1 MKKLIAY
8 LLIFT
13 IFNLVGC
20 YTREQIILPSAY
32 HYNEDADLTISMKDT
47 SFVIK
52 KGSYKLYDDT
62 LICTL
67 SERIKNLT
75 QKREVKIPVNKIEK
89 LDVKKFDTT
98 NSCLLSGSVIIIV
111 MLIVGIFFIDNI
123 IDLDFNLH
131 GSY

>member
-32 HYNEDADLTISMKDT
+32 HYNDDADLTISMKDT

-62 LICTL
+62 LICTFI
-67 SERIKNLT
+67 RT
-75 QKREVKIPVNKIEK
+75 HQKPNA
-89 LDVKKFDTT
+89 KKR
-98 NSCLLSGSVIIIV
+98 S
-111 MLIVGIFFIDNI
+111 
-123 IDLDFNLH
+123 
-131 GSY
+131 